1 MSRMIRLQHSLE
13 LWGGGSS
20 IELGHRGHTA
30 PVSSPGPDSGT
41 GNKTRSSRDS
51 GPEPSPT
58 GQLLLVLPEEKKKE
72 QLRFILHL
80 EAFFPTHGAFHA
92 AGHKQEQCPGCCPAP
107 GQVQRRW
114 PFLCRPGHRRHE
126 VTLPLFTPVP
136 LYFCIRASTPQ
147 PRGSGFSCSNLG
159 VGAGLVLHPPGL
171 RSSRGPLR
179 SLVFGFLHPRP
190 KFPSRIPSPIP
201 AFPQPGGSEGRLGG
215 IAKPGCEERGEK

>member
-1 MSRMIRLQHSLE
+1 M
-13 LWGGGSS
+13 
-20 IELGHRGHTA
+20 
-30 PVSSPGPDSGT
+30 SSPGPDSGT
-41 GNKTRSSRDS
+41 GNKTWSSRDS

-72 QLRFILHL
+72 QLRFILLL
-80 EAFFPTHGAFHA
+80 EAFFPNPPSFSRRRTQTGAVPRVLPSSW
-92 AGHKQEQCPGCCPAP
+92 PGSAP
-107 GQVQRRW
+107 LALPLQAW
-114 PFLCRPGHRRHE
+114 PPRHE

-190 KFPSRIPSPIP
+190 SPAQIPIP
-201 AFPQPGGSEGRLGG
+201 NSQPNPCFPPARRE
-215 IAKPGCEERGEK
+215 